1 MYVDSTWKYNPIKPV
16 LDAEPSYEDIP
27 VGLHDPNEARWQDYD
42 VRRYAYWSVFAGS
55 CGHTYG
61 HNAIM
66 QMLKPGYPTSYGDAG
81 DVKTWYQG
89 LKDPGFNQMQYLKRL
104 MLSFSD
110 PRTEGGTGNPYF
122 ERVPDQSVIV
132 ENGEKYSRLI
142 STRGNDYLLVYNY
155 NGNSMKLDLT
165 KISGDKKNVWWMSAE
180 TGKLKYLGEFDNKV
194 LTFRYHPQSVRI
206 EDGVLIAVDAS
217 KDYLQKEQTELSP
230 DGFKA
235 KERDLNE

>member
-27 VGLHDPNEARWQDYD
+27 MGLHDPYEPRWQACD

-81 DVKTWYQG
+81 DVKAWYQG

-104 MLSFSD
+104 ILSF
-110 PRTEGGTGNPYF
+110 PYF
-122 ERVPDQSVIV
+122 ERVADQSIIQ
-132 ENGEKYSRLI
+132 ENGEKYNRLI
-142 STRGNDYLLVYNY
+142 ATRGNDYLLVYNY
-155 NGNSMKLDLT
+155 NNNPMTLDLT
-165 KISGDKKNVWWMSAE
+165 KISGAKKNVWWMTAA
-180 TGKLKYLGEFDNKV
+180 TGQLKYLGEYDSKV
-194 LTFRYHPQSVRI
+194 LTFRYHPQSARV
-206 EDGVLIAVDAS
+206 EDGVLIAIDTT
-217 KDYLQKEQTELSP
+217 KDYLTKDQTELSP
-230 DGFKA
+230 DGYKA